1 MQDASNKRITRQIK
15 ERGQDVKTA
24 TGIYPN
30 LNAEIARHNLTSE
43 QIAQNAGIS
52 KTSLWRKLSGAT
64 DFKLCEIVAIKNAFN
79 DEGLTLDYLFK
90 RG

>member
-1 MQDASNKRITRQIK
+1 M
-15 ERGQDVKTA
+15 KTA

-43 QIAQNAGIS
+43 QMSRNAGIS
-52 KTSLWRKLSGAT
+52 KASFWRKMSGAT
-64 DFKLCEIVAIKNAFN
+64 DFKLCEIVAIRNAFN
-79 DEGLTLDYLFK
+79 DESLTLDYLFK